1 MSKES
6 RKFPAVMTTCDMLGL
21 EEGTILRFDWTS
33 GKYVSME
40 ELEDIAD
47 DYYYSGYA
55 VAIDPYVV
63 KDNIGECFAYIEEE
77 TKEKEKELPVEPVAV
92 YTDKEAEEQLK
103 SEAELKD
110 KIEEPRVVLFN
121 PLVVD
126 CACGARK
133 LLKVLDA
140 PGVNITLMAQDEDS
154 FIELGC
160 DECGAKLKLWFA
172 TDDSTGYEPTKK
184 ESK

>member
-1 MSKES
+1 MSVES

-33 GKYVSME
+33 GKYISME

-63 KDNIGECFAYIEEE
+63 KDNIGECFTYIEEQ
-77 TKEKEKELPVEPVAV
+77 TEKELPMEPVAV
-92 YTDKEAEEQLK
+92 YTDKDAEEQLK
-103 SEAELKD
+103 SEEELK
-110 KIEEPRVVLFN
+110 ESEPEPKEVKLN
-121 PLVVD
+121 ALVID

-133 LLKVLDA
+133 LMKIVDGH
-140 PGVNITLMAQDEDS
+140 GVNVTLMAEDPDS
-154 FIELGC
+154 FIELRC
-160 DECGAKLKLWFA
+160 DECGAKLKLWFPPM
-172 TDDSTGYEPTKK
+172 DEIIGNEPTKK

>member
-1 MSKES
+1 MSVES
-6 RKFPAVMTTCDMLGL
+6 RKFPAVMTTCEMLGL

-63 KDNIGECFAYIEEE
+63 KDNIGECFTYIEQ
-77 TKEKEKELPVEPVAV
+77 EKQPEPELPVEPVK
-92 YTDKEAEEQLK
+92 TEE
-103 SEAELKD
+103 ELK
-110 KIEEPRVVLFN
+110 EVEPEPKEILFN

-126 CACGARK
+126 CACGARR
-133 LLKVLDA
+133 LLNVLNA
-140 PGVNITLMAQDEDS
+140 PGVNITIMAGDEDS
-154 FIELGC
+154 FVELGC
-160 DECGAKLKLWFA
+160 NECGAKLKLWFA
-172 TDDSTGYEPTKK
+172 PNLDKGYELTKK